1 MLRARRISIREI
13 LERLHRRPQTR
24 IQAGEFVATFDREDY
39 RLGTPS
45 QGAATAFKTFRKI
58 RMERVS

>member
-1 MLRARRISIREI
+1 MHEISIREI
-13 LERLHRRPQTR
+13 RLHRRPQIR

-45 QGAATAFKTFRKI
+45 QGAATFSKI
-58 RMERVS
+58 RMEMVS